1 MRVAFDQLLKKK
13 KERIREVSLMVYKKS
28 RD

>member
-1 MRVAFDQLLKKK
+1 MRVAFDQLSK
-13 KERIREVSLMVYKKS
+13 KEKKRIREVSLMVYKKS